1 METFSLQFRI
11 EKLQNTALSLLHI
24 GENSGVLYAD
34 DFVHLNQEIH
44 RQIND
49 LYPFH
54 GTTAEQE
61 AALCLSLLMGYSVS
75 LYANPEDEVKKQ
87 RILMRSQKLMGERLP
102 ASLKTQ
108 LLTICNELS

>member
-1 METFSLQFRI
+1 MKASVLQEKI
-11 EKLQNTALSLLHI
+11 EKLQDAVRAL
-24 GENSGVLYAD
+24 LYTHHHVYVEDLAY
-34 DFVHLNQEIH
+34 LNQEIH